1 MNLPT
6 LRKQIDR
13 IDRQL
18 LRLLN
23 RRAALA
29 LRVGRL
35 KRRRGLPVFDSRR
48 EDAILRHVA
57 RANRGP
63 LSPTSIRK
71 IFRTVLRQSRQLES
85 STTQTRIRH
94 SSRE

>member
-1 MNLPT
+1 MSLPS

-13 IDRQL
+13 LDLRL

-35 KRRRGLPVFDSRR
+35 KHRQGLAVFDGRR
-48 EDAILRHVA
+48 EQAVLRQVG
-57 RANRGP
+57 RANHGP
-63 LSPTSIRK
+63 LTRGSVRRV
-71 IFRTVLRQSRQLES
+71 FREILRQSRQLERS
-85 STTQTRIRH
+85 GKKRVGD
-94 SSRE
+94 

>member
-1 MNLPT
+1 MNLPS

-13 IDRQL
+13 LDRQL

-35 KRRRGLPVFDSRR
+35 KRRQGLAVFDGRR
-48 EDAILRHVA
+48 EQTILRQVG
-57 RANRGP
+57 RANHGP
-63 LSPTSIRK
+63 LTHGSIERV
-71 IFRTVLRQSRQLES
+71 FREILRQSRQLER
-85 STTQTRIRH
+85 STQKPRG
-94 SSRE
+94 